1 MIRRA
6 KPESPPSIESEET
19 MLIKRDDFVKLI
31 ARIVEL
37 EVSIQVREAL
47 LREINQMQES
57 HLS

>member
-6 KPESPPSIESEET
+6 KPESPTCIESEET

-37 EVSIQVREAL
+37 EVSIQIREAL

>member
-6 KPESPPSIESEET
+6 KPESPPRIESEET

-37 EVSIQVREAL
+37 EVSIQIREAL